1 MLLNVPMLLIKS
13 LQAASALL
21 AAAFCLNCLALP
33 LAGQETGASQPD
45 PLEYVQS
52 VSAMTGRPIFAVA
65 GQST

>member
-1 MLLNVPMLLIKS
+1 MLLIKS
-13 LQAASALL
+13 LQVASPLL
-21 AAAFCLNCLALP
+21 AAITSLTCLALP
-33 LAGQETGASQPD
+33 LAGQEAGASQPD